1 MICLYKVFSCFIVVG
16 RNVYDFIDICVR
28 LEMEKLE
35 LFFVCDFMYGWKVR
49 YMFGFIIENVS
60 VFVKLKLISVKF
72 VIFML

>member
-35 LFFVCDFMYGWKVR
+35 LFFVCDFMYG
-49 YMFGFIIENVS
+49 
-60 VFVKLKLISVKF
+60 
-72 VIFML
+72 